1 MNVWGGQCHPF
12 VQPNKFIQQTH
23 TYIYIA
29 TLKVTQEKRKKKN
42 YYSDEERTKS
52 NLSDSLIIP
61 LFNINTDPLANSVNI
76 ETKDETTL
84 CIAKNWRDIRNNT
97 ERWA

>member
-1 MNVWGGQCHPF
+1 MRGSVSSICPTKQVHSTN
-12 VQPNKFIQQTH
+12 
-23 TYIYIA
+23 TYIHIYSN
-29 TLKVTQEKRKKKN
+29 LKSNTGKTEEKN

-97 ERWA
+97 ER